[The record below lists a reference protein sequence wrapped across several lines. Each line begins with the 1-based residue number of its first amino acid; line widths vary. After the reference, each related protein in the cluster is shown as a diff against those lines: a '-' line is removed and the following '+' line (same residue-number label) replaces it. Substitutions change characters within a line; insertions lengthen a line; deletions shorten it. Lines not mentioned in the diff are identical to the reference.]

1 LEPIPEV
8 TTKEEDAMEAPQEL
22 IDRAL
27 PIVGFFESSSVDPF
41 TNISSTDTI
50 SLGYMQWN
58 WGTKSLINTFM
69 ATVRPTDIALA
80 DGKIQP
86 VLTTLKMF
94 ADKPATISE
103 ISGQQAAAQL
113 LANRALVQTWLAT
126 EQLRLRQK
134 EMMKPTLSLAYSLSK
149 KWLEPLK
156 SIPDAVRLQTFVYFV
171 DLVVYNGGRAGIWRE
186 HVDAFRKDR
195 TSMDIADLIYKW
207 TLACQEVRR
216 PTPHP
221 SIYNAPEALSNAQLW
236 KNKIDADATVF
247 SENEIDLWVFGFLR
261 AVTSNGDDAPKGF
274 PGIFQADVLSR
285 RGVVALRYGTVHG
298 TCYKPDPVRTVS
310 QC

>member
-1 LEPIPEV
+1 MLSLLNRAIFGLSVIGTVLGGQVVSAPRNALTFSCPGVSSSGTRPHLGLEPIPEV

-126 EQLRLRQK
+126 EQLRLRQ
-134 EMMKPTLSLAYSLSK
+134 
-149 KWLEPLK
+149 
-156 SIPDAVRLQTFVYFV
+156 
-171 DLVVYNGGRAGIWRE
+171 
-186 HVDAFRKDR
+186 
-195 TSMDIADLIYKW
+195 
-207 TLACQEVRR
+207 
-216 PTPHP
+216 
-221 SIYNAPEALSNAQLW
+221 
-236 KNKIDADATVF
+236 
-247 SENEIDLWVFGFLR
+247 
-261 AVTSNGDDAPKGF
+261 
-274 PGIFQADVLSR
+274 
-285 RGVVALRYGTVHG
+285 
-298 TCYKPDPVRTVS
+298 
-310 QC
+310 